1 MVFIKRLGITRTDFN
16 QPPINNDLSQIVSK
30 EAYFLCNHVIEQIKA
45 GKIDYFE
52 VEVNSKTAQKNL
64 ANDLF
69 SNIHREN
76 GKLVADVFCIDSTVD
91 HQQMML
97 EQHCNEMEDNLNIV
111 IENTQGILSLLK

>member
-1 MVFIKRLGITRTDFN
+1 MTLDGKGTILFASDGFYKTIGYTRTDFN

-52 VEVNSKTAQKNL
+52 VEVNSKNCTKDL

-69 SNIHREN
+69 
-76 GKLVADVFCIDSTVD
+76 F
-91 HQQMML
+91 
-97 EQHCNEMEDNLNIV
+97 
-111 IENTQGILSLLK
+111 